1 MTPKMPEEVVGQG
14 IEITHLDVEDE
25 DDAED
30 AWVGGG
36 AFIWVVLRV
45 VQGDG
50 RECFGGG
57 REGEVG
63 GWVVRN
69 DWARLLKNEGQLVA
83 LNEPGNKQ
91 SCVRVRSS
99 SIAITGTSAGIHN

>member
-1 MTPKMPEEVVGQG
+1 MSPEMPEEVAGQG

-25 DDAED
+25 SDAED

-36 AFIWVVLRV
+36 AYIWVVLRV

-50 RECFGGG
+50 REILGGG

-63 GWVVRN
+63 G
-69 DWARLLKNEGQLVA
+69 LGCE
-83 LNEPGNKQ
+83 E
-91 SCVRVRSS
+91 
-99 SIAITGTSAGIHN
+99 